1 MLLDSVQNL
10 DNKRAFQVV
19 YKVEPDCS
27 PALLNASVD
36 TIIDLNKLFEIWL
49 LFRESNSAIM
59 SSSAGSIRSTFRSC
73 ASRKAISSR

>member
-10 DNKRAFQVV
+10 DNKRVFQVV

-49 LFRESNSAIM
+49 LRVV
-59 SSSAGSIRSTFRSC
+59 
-73 ASRKAISSR
+73 